1 MQADLRELLSITA
14 PVYAVVEASTTDAEE
29 VTVKGFASV
38 ESLDRSKDLVPPE
51 EFDIDQFMAA
61 PTLLVNHDFWIDRM
75 GNRVAAGR
83 PDQVY
88 VAKLVK
94 QDDPEV
100 WGVQEVKSREVRT
113 TIPKARVPNLTAGA
127 RGLFVVAT
135 VTEYDVIKMVQR
147 GELSAFSWRGLVNVD
162 YRVNAQGET
171 ERVFKGIDLWEISLV
186 NIPDNPD
193 ATFVVGKNANGHLAA
208 LGGQPY
214 AVQLVVLEGTRFDN
228 RAAAVECLKTH
239 KLRHDAIRE
248 EGGNFYALQQPPEHF
263 PVEKLVTVR
272 LQNGVYVVAGPR
284 AEHKA
289 APAPGPGDKTQT
301 DKSRDALAIVV
312 GGADVLAALATQSPS
327 TGTPIQ
333 KEAEMAD
340 NDKDAAKAGDAGSG
354 EDKSKG
360 SQIIGTDAQKA
371 AEALGQSVAGAVTEA
386 LKPTLDAMSETLK
399 TVGEGFKVLAEAQ
412 KAAGAK
418 DEPTDEEKAK
428 AEAEKAAAEAEAK
441 KKADEEAEAKKKAD
455 AEAAAG
461 AGDGAGKTDTEKKSD
476 TDKKTDTEPQ
486 PTAIE
491 KMLAGLATGL
501 QEVQKTVAALGKVT
515 PPDLERDEKV
525 EAEKKAAA
533 DPNHVFD
540 GLWPFLPKTGGG
552 E

>member
-113 TIPKARVPNLTAGA
+113 TIPKARVPNLKAGA

-135 VTEYDVIKMVQR
+135 VTEYDVVKMVQR
-147 GELSAFSWRGLVNVD
+147 GELAAFSWRGLVNVD

-193 ATFVVGKNANGHLAA
+193 ATFVIGKTATGVPSAVDGFGN
-208 LGGQPY
+208 PF

-228 RAAAVECLKTH
+228 RAAAVECLKAH

-248 EGGNFYALQQPPEHF
+248 EGGNFYALQQSPDQF
-263 PVEKLVTVR
+263 LVEKLVAVR

-301 DKSRDALAIVV
+301 EKSGDALATVL
-312 GGADVLAALATQSPS
+312 GGADVLAALATQPLPS
-327 TGTPIQ
+327 TGITPMEAQ
-333 KEAEMAD
+333 KMAD
-340 NDKDAAKAGDAGSG
+340 EKHEDAKAGEPGAG
-354 EDKSKG
+354 EDKSK
-360 SQIIGTDAQKA
+360 QADQKTDAQKA
-371 AEALGQSVAGAVTEA
+371 AEALGATVASSVTEA

-428 AEAEKAAAEAEAK
+428 AEAEKAEAEKAAAEKA
-441 KKADEEAEAKKKAD
+441 KADEEAKKKAD
-455 AEAAAG
+455 AEKAAAG
-461 AGDGAGKTDTEKKSD
+461 AGDGTGKTDTEKKTD

-486 PTAIE
+486 PTAVE

-501 QEVQKTVAALGKVT
+501 SEVQKTVAALGKAT
-515 PPDLERDEKV
+515 PPDTERDEKL
-525 EAEKKAAA
+525 EAEKKAKE

-540 GLWPFLPKTGGG
+540 GLWPFLPKQ
-552 E
+552 